1 MKKIIFS
8 IILVSIFVLTGC
20 TKQNDIVSILKT
32 KIEKADSYHLKG
44 TLEVIN
50 NETTY
55 TYDVNAYSMKGES
68 FKVNLKNTINQH
80 EQILL
85 KNEKG
90 VYVLNPSLN
99 KSFKFQSDWPYNNS
113 QAYLLE
119 TLISD
124 ITNDKEKIVENKE
137 NEYIITTKANYTNN
151 KELVNQKIYIDKN
164 NNISKVDVL
173 DENGQVKISMKIESI
188 DMDAKLNKED
198 FSLETNMVTSTI
210 KEEISS
216 KLDDINYPMYLPENT
231 NLSSQDTLKT
241 STGERIILTFSGDSD
256 LTIIQQ
262 TTEMSDEYEV
272 INIEGNP
279 ILLADCIGAISEG
292 AITWINN
299 GVEYYATSNNIEQSE
314 LISVARSLSVNSLDK
329 PVSSNIEK

>member
-1 MKKIIFS
+1 MKKIIIS
-8 IILVSIFVLTGC
+8 IILVFIFILSGC
-20 TKQNDIVSILKT
+20 TKQDDVVNNLKT
-32 KIEKADSYHLKG
+32 KIEKTDSYHLKG
-44 TLEVIN
+44 KLEVVN

-55 TYDVNAYSMKGES
+55 TYDVNTYSKKGEM

-119 TLISD
+119 TIMED
-124 ITNDKEKIVENKE
+124 ILNDKEKIVENKE

-164 NNISKVDVL
+164 NNISKVEVL
-173 DENGQVKISMKIESI
+173 NENGQVKISMKIDSI
-188 DMDAKLNKED
+188 NMDANLTKED
-198 FSLETNMVTSTI
+198 FSLETNMVTSSIVEKSET
-210 KEEISS
+210 
-216 KLDDINYPMYLPENT
+216 KLEDINYPMYLPENT

-262 TTEMSDEYEV
+262 ATKMSEEYEV
-272 INIEGNP
+272 INVEGEP
-279 ILLADCIGAISEG
+279 ILLADSVGAISDG
-292 AITWINN
+292 AITWISN
-299 GVEYYATSNNIEQSE
+299 GVEYYAASNNIEQSE

-329 PVSSNIEK
+329 PVSSTLEK